1 MMNRA
6 ALLLAFSLSL
16 PSTAAELLR
25 PPIAVT
31 GLELVL
37 PGAVMGGREVST
49 ARFAASGNA
58 RQAAERIAGA
68 WRTAGTRDVVRRDSG
83 SWQIVSR
90 IVTGQVETIQLRDD
104 PDGSSTGLISRWSL
118 QPVVVRIA
126 NHPRRLLPAD
136 ATTIDQ
142 LISRDGARVVVTTV
156 ALSASA
162 VGELASEVAVRA
174 KALGFTR
181 RPVME
186 AARSNGE
193 LDVAFYRKSGRRDS
207 TPGNDRASASR
218 GASAGGEDRA
228 GAAEL
233 VVTIERRAAKSAIVL
248 HLSEEKP

>member
-1 MMNRA
+1 MSRA
-6 ALLLAFSLSL
+6 ALLLALLLAL

-25 PPIAVT
+25 PPIAVS
-31 GLELVL
+31 GLEMVL

-49 ARFAASGNA
+49 ARFAASGDA
-58 RQAAERIAGA
+58 RQAAESIASA
-68 WRTAGTRDVVRRDSG
+68 WRAAGTRDVVRRDSG
-83 SWQIVSR
+83 PWQIVSR
-90 IVTGQVETIQLRDD
+90 IVSGKVETIQLRDE
-104 PDGSSTGLISRWSL
+104 DGGTSTGLISRWSL

-126 NHPRRLLPAD
+126 NHPKRLLPAG
-136 ATTIDQ
+136 ATTIEQ
-142 LISRDGARVVVTTV
+142 LVSREGARVVVTTV
-156 ALSASA
+156 ALSAMA
-162 VGELASEVAVRA
+162 VGELAREVAARA
-174 KALGFTR
+174 RALGFTR

-207 TPGNDRASASR
+207 APENDRASVSR
-218 GASAGGEDRA
+218 AASAGAEARA

>member
-1 MMNRA
+1 MMSRA
-6 ALLLAFSLSL
+6 ALLLASFLAL
-16 PSTAAELLR
+16 PSGAVELLR

-49 ARFAASGNA
+49 ARFAASGDA
-58 RQAAERIAGA
+58 RQAAERIASA
-68 WRTAGTRDVVRRDSG
+68 WRTAGTRDLVRRDSG
-83 SWQIVSR
+83 PWQIVSR
-90 IVTGQVETIQLRDD
+90 IVAGQVETIQLRDE
-104 PDGSSTGLISRWSL
+104 DGGTSTGLISRWSL
-118 QPVVVRIA
+118 APVVVPIA

-162 VGELASEVAVRA
+162 VGELAREVAVRA

-193 LDVAFYRKSGRRDS
+193 LDVAFYRKSARRNS
-207 TPGNDRASASR
+207 ASGND
-218 GASAGGEDRA
+218 GARAGG
-228 GAAEL
+228 AEL

-248 HLSEEKP
+248 HLIEGTP